1 MNFLS
6 LYKRQLLYYLKKKI
20 DIDADKLGRNFSLE
34 NLLIKYGSDKASFWS
49 KKKNGHGYT
58 KYYLKHLQKFKYKK
72 INILEIGS
80 YAGASASA
88 FSKFFPN
95 SKIYCLDIN
104 ISNFKYSSKKIKV
117 FGLDAAKKNSASSFF
132 KKINISL
139 NQKYFDIIID
149 DGSHKLGDM
158 LNTLRFFFNSLKSN
172 GFYIIEDYTQ
182 MNFFRHLR
190 VAKEPNFDKIISC
203 LKKKKFFNTQF
214 LELNFQKK
222 LFSEIKQIKY
232 YKGLSKI
239 SSIVF
244 FKKY

>member
-1 MNFLS
+1 
-6 LYKRQLLYYLKKKI
+6 
-20 DIDADKLGRNFSLE
+20 
-34 NLLIKYGSDKASFWS
+34 
-49 KKKNGHGYT
+49 
-58 KYYLKHLQKFKYKK
+58 
-72 INILEIGS
+72 
-80 YAGASASA
+80 
-88 FSKFFPN
+88 
-95 SKIYCLDIN
+95 
-104 ISNFKYSSKKIKV
+104 
-117 FGLDAAKKNSASSFF
+117 
-132 KKINISL
+132 
-139 NQKYFDIIID
+139 
-149 DGSHKLGDM
+149 M